1 MKMTGTYQLARF
13 IERPN
18 RFLAKVQLDSLEN
31 VTEAHV
37 PDPGR
42 LKELLIPRAE
52 VMVQKHSNPAR
63 KTRFSLVGVKTG
75 NIWVNINSILTNRL
89 FQEEYQN
96 IPMFKNYQIIRS
108 EYPIENSRFDFLM
121 QDLETN
127 QEALVEVKSVTLVED
142 GTALFPDA
150 PTLRGTKHVTE
161 LRELLTKGYQ
171 SYVVFII
178 KRSDATRFAP
188 HRKMDPKFADALSK
202 AAINGVKVCAVKCDY
217 DPVNKKELTI
227 IEEVP
232 IDLKKR

>member
-1 MKMTGTYQLARF
+1 MKITGSYQLARF

-31 VTEAHV
+31 VVEAHV

-52 VMVQKHSNPAR
+52 VIVQEHSNPAR
-63 KTRFSLVGVKTG
+63 KTKFSLVGVKTG

-89 FQEEYQN
+89 FQEEYQI
-96 IPMFKNYQIIRS
+96 IPMFKNYQILRS
-108 EYPIENSRFDFLM
+108 EYSIGTSRFDFLM
-121 QDLETN
+121 QDLETR
-127 QEALVEVKSVTLVED
+127 QEALVEAKSVTLVEN

-171 SYVVFII
+171 AYVVFVI
-178 KRSDATRFAP
+178 KRSDAIRFSP

-202 AAINGVKVCAVKCDY
+202 AATSGVKICAVKCDY
-217 DPVNKKELTI
+217 EPINKKELTI
-227 IEEVP
+227 REEVP
-232 IDLKKR
+232 IELNKG